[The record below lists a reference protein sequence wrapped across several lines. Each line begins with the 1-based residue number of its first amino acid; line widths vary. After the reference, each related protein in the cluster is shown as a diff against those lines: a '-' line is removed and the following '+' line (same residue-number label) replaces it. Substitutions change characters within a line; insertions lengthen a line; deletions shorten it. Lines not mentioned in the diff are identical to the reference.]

1 MPEGYGEFVD
11 GLHDY
16 SWRDDA
22 RAGMSGLAENRA
34 QIGREARQARSDA
47 YHFHLDEF
55 PPGPPRFALPEKGT
69 YNWCQRD
76 AALER
81 SGRCVDCSNMM
92 PGIR

>member
-1 MPEGYGEFVD
+1 MPEGYGDFFD
-11 GLHDY
+11 TLHEY

-55 PPGPPRFALPEKGT
+55 PPGPARFALPEKGT
-69 YNWCQRD
+69 CNWCRRD
-76 AALER
+76 AALARNGLCEY
-81 SGRCVDCSNMM
+81 CCNMM